1 MYPGQYKIMITRKNY
16 LDSIENFNTRDLTRK
31 ALIYWD
37 GYLTINNLDEE
48 QYILKLKEMGQDP
61 NFYLNLNQF
70 TQHLINN
77 GIHPRT
83 IRAYFSAVKQY
94 LRGQGLRIYNEDVK
108 QFVKFPKI
116 LKETRIPLDHKTIQ
130 ILLDN
135 ASNYMKLVILA
146 LVSSGM
152 RVSEL
157 LQLTYKDLKEPYV
170 NLRAETTKTGVER
183 KTFFSKQVWPILNH
197 FLKNLEDSA
206 DYVFCSNYE
215 PKVSLDE
222 LESKFALLRNKAR
235 LSKKYNNSNVNTIT
249 IHRFRAF
256 CKTQASEVC
265 GKDFAEGLIGHE
277 GYLGGYYGLPDD
289 EKLKNYLKIESRLI
303 FRI

>member
-1 MYPGQYKIMITRKNY
+1 MLALLTDRSKY
-16 LDSIENFNTRDLTRK
+16 LNSIENFNTRDLTRK

-37 GYLTINNLDEE
+37 SYLSVNNLIEND
-48 QYILKLKEMGQDP
+48 YLILLKSMGQDP

-70 TQHLINN
+70 VQHLINN
-77 GIHPRT
+77 GKHPRT

-94 LRGQGLRIYNEDVK
+94 LRNQGLRIYNEDIK

-116 LKETRIPLDHKTIQ
+116 LKETRIPLEHKTIQ

-146 LVSSGM
+146 AVSSGA

-157 LQLTYKDLKEPYV
+157 LQLTYKDLKEPFV
-170 NLRAETTKTGVER
+170 NIRAETAKMGVER
-183 KTFFSKQVWPILNH
+183 KTFFSKQVWIILNL
-197 FLKNLEDSA
+197 LKSQTQTD

-215 PKVSLDE
+215 PKKSLDE
-222 LESKFALLRNKAR
+222 LENKFALLRNRSK

-256 CKTQASEVC
+256 CKTQASEIC
-265 GKDFAEGLIGHE
+265 GKDYAEGLIGHE
-277 GYLGGYYGLPDD
+277 GYLGGYYGLSDE
-289 EKLKNYLKIESRLI
+289 EKLKNYLKVEPKLI
-303 FRI
+303 FKI

>member
-1 MYPGQYKIMITRKNY
+1 MLALLTDRSKY
-16 LDSIENFNTRDLTRK
+16 LNSIENFNTRDLTRK

-37 GYLTINNLDEE
+37 SYLSVNNLIEND
-48 QYILKLKEMGQDP
+48 YLILLKSMGQDP

-70 TQHLINN
+70 VQHLINN
-77 GIHPRT
+77 GKHPRT

-94 LRGQGLRIYNEDVK
+94 LRNQGLRIYNEDIK

-116 LKETRIPLDHKTIQ
+116 LKETRIPLEHKTIQ

-146 LVSSGM
+146 AVSSGA

-157 LQLTYKDLKEPYV
+157 LQLTYKDLKEPFV
-170 NLRAETTKTGVER
+170 NIRAETAKTGVER
-183 KTFFSKQVWPILNH
+183 KTFFSKQVWIILNL
-197 FLKNLEDSA
+197 LKSQTQTD

-215 PKVSLDE
+215 PKKSLDE
-222 LESKFALLRNKAR
+222 LENKFALLRNRSK

-256 CKTQASEVC
+256 CKTQASEIC
-265 GKDFAEGLIGHE
+265 GKDYAEGLIGHE
-277 GYLGGYYGLPDD
+277 GYLGGYYGLSDE
-289 EKLKNYLKIESRLI
+289 EKLKNYLKVEPKLI
-303 FRI
+303 FKI

>member
-1 MYPGQYKIMITRKNY
+1 MLELLNDRTKY
-16 LDSIENFNTRDLTRK
+16 LSSIDNFNTRDLTRK

-37 GYLTINNLDEE
+37 GYLSVNKLIESD
-48 QYILKLKEMGQDP
+48 YILLLKSMGQDP

-70 TQHLINN
+70 VQHLINN
-77 GIHPRT
+77 GKHPRT

-94 LRGQGLRIYNEDVK
+94 LRNQGLRIYNEDIK

-116 LKETRIPLDHKTIQ
+116 LKETRIPLEHKTIQ

-146 LVSSGM
+146 AVSSGA

-157 LQLTYKDLKEPYV
+157 LQLTYKDLKEPFV
-170 NLRAETTKTGVER
+170 NIRAETAKTGVER
-183 KTFFSKQVWPILNH
+183 KTFFSKQVWIILNL
-197 FLKNLEDSA
+197 LKSQTQTD

-215 PKVSLDE
+215 PKKSLDE
-222 LESKFALLRNKAR
+222 LENKFALLRNRSK

-256 CKTQASEVC
+256 CKTQASEIC
-265 GKDFAEGLIGHE
+265 GKDYAEGLIGHE
-277 GYLGGYYGLPDD
+277 GYLGGYYGLSDE
-289 EKLKNYLKIESRLI
+289 EKLKNYLKVEPKLI
-303 FRI
+303 FKI